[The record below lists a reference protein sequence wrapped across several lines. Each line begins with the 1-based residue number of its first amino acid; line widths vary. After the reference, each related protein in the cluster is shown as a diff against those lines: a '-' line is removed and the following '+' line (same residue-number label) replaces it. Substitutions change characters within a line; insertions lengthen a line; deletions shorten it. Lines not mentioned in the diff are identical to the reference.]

1 MRTLLSS
8 ALPSSVSGYPT
19 PSYPPHPS
27 YPPDASPVP
36 FPFPGVPALG
46 SGEIH
51 VWSVPLD
58 RVPAGGADAVL
69 DPGERARAARIRH
82 PVAQWRYRRAHLA
95 LRTVL
100 GGYLGV
106 APGLPRFTRR
116 CPEPE
121 VCGDCGRGRP
131 VLVEG
136 PWPDLG
142 FSLSHSGAAALVG
155 VAEEPGAI
163 GVDVE
168 RLRASFDWS
177 RVPAV
182 GEQDRI
188 TGFRTW
194 TAVEAVGKAAGTGLR
209 TPVSIDARGPDG
221 LRRAHRSGDS
231 SDWYVHD
238 VDCPDGY
245 VGCVATAIPEAVVS
259 VFSWPSYTLS
269 QNVGRVE

>member
-1 MRTLLSS
+1 M
-8 ALPSSVSGYPT
+8 
-19 PSYPPHPS
+19 
-27 YPPDASPVP
+27 
-36 FPFPGVPALG
+36 
-46 SGEIH
+46 
-51 VWSVPLD
+51 
-58 RVPAGGADAVL
+58 VL

-82 PVAQWRYRRAHLA
+82 PRAQWRYRRAHLA

-121 VCGDCGRGRP
+121 VCGGCGRGRP
-131 VLVEG
+131 VLVDG
-136 PWPDLG
+136 PWPDIG

-155 VAEEPGAI
+155 VAGEPGAV

-168 RLRASFDWS
+168 RLRATFDWG

-182 GEQDRI
+182 GPQDRI
-188 TGFRTW
+188 AGFRTW

-209 TPVSIDARGPDG
+209 IPVSVGAPDAGG

-231 SDWYVHD
+231 ADWYVHD

-245 VGCVATAIPEAVVS
+245 VGCVATAIPQAAVS
-259 VFSWPSYTLS
+259 VFSWPSHDLS
-269 QNVGRVE
+269 QNVGRVEPC

>member
-1 MRTLLSS
+1 MRTQLS
-8 ALPSSVSGYPT
+8 LPTSLPHSSS
-19 PSYPPHPS
+19 PPPLS
-27 YPPDASPVP
+27 LSPPLSP
-36 FPFPGVPALG
+36 FPRAPVLAP
-46 SGEIH
+46 GEIH
-51 VWSVPLD
+51 VWSVPLN
-58 RVPAGGADAVL
+58 RVPSEGADAVL

-82 PVAQWRYRRAHLA
+82 PVAQWRYRCAHLA

-131 VLVEG
+131 VLVDG

-142 FSLSHSGAAALVG
+142 FSLSHSGSAALVG
-155 VAEEPGAI
+155 VAGEPGGV

-177 RVPAV
+177 RVPVV
-182 GEQDRI
+182 GAQDRI
-188 TGFRTW
+188 AGFRTW

-209 TPVSIDARGPDG
+209 TPVSVGAPDADG
-221 LRRAHRSGDS
+221 LRRAHRSGDPVE
-231 SDWYVHD
+231 WYVHD
-238 VDCPDGY
+238 VDCLDGY
-245 VGCVATAIPEAVVS
+245 VGSIATATPEAVVS
-259 VFSWPSYTLS
+259 VFAWPSGNSS
-269 QNVGRVE
+269 QNVGHPAAC

>member
-1 MRTLLSS
+1 MRTLLSPS
-8 ALPSSVSGYPT
+8 LPSPSLPSSSL
-19 PSYPPHPS
+19 PSS
-27 YPPDASPVP
+27 SP
-36 FPFPGVPALG
+36 FPSVAVLAPGEV
-46 SGEIH
+46 H

-58 RVPAGGADAVL
+58 HVPPERADMVL

-82 PVAQWRYRRAHLA
+82 PRAQWRYRRAHLA

-121 VCGDCGRGRP
+121 VCGGCGRGRP
-131 VLVEG
+131 VLVDG
-136 PWPDLG
+136 PWPDIG

-155 VAEEPGAI
+155 VAGEPGAV

-168 RLRASFDWS
+168 RLRATFDWG

-182 GEQDRI
+182 GPQDRI
-188 TGFRTW
+188 AGFRTW

-209 TPVSIDARGPDG
+209 IPVSVGAPEAGG

-231 SDWYVHD
+231 ADWYVHD

-245 VGCVATAIPEAVVS
+245 VGCVATAIPQAAVS
-259 VFSWPSYTLS
+259 VFSWPSHDLS
-269 QNVGRVE
+269 QNVGRVEPC

>member
-1 MRTLLSS
+1 MRTLLSPS
-8 ALPSSVSGYPT
+8 LPSSS
-19 PSYPPHPS
+19 
-27 YPPDASPVP
+27 P
-36 FPFPGVPALG
+36 FPSISVLAPGEV
-46 SGEIH
+46 H

-58 RVPAGGADAVL
+58 HVPPERADMVL

-82 PVAQWRYRRAHLA
+82 PRAQWRYRRAHLA

-121 VCGDCGRGRP
+121 VCGGCGRGRP
-131 VLVEG
+131 VLVDG

-155 VAEEPGAI
+155 VAGEPGAV

-168 RLRASFDWS
+168 RLRATFDWG

-182 GEQDRI
+182 GAQDRI
-188 TGFRTW
+188 AGFRTW

-209 TPVSIDARGPDG
+209 IPVSVGAPEPGG

-231 SDWYVHD
+231 ADWYVHD

-245 VGCVATAIPEAVVS
+245 VGCVATAIPEAAVS
-259 VFSWPSYTLS
+259 VFSWPSRDLS
-269 QNVGRVE
+269 QNVGRVEPC